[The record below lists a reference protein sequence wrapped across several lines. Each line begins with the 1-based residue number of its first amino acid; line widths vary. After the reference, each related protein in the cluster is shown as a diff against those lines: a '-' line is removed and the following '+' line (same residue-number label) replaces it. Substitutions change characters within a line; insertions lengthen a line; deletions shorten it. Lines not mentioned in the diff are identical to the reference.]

1 MIIMDHRG
9 RHTRQTHT
17 HYGCYRCMMPPRAP
31 AAFCSVCLSI
41 NRLYSNIHGTAIF
54 AGTALHLQKPNRCRV
69 SAATRSAEATS
80 IRHTDRL
87 ASIRFLEQKSNHSWH
102 RRAKYGTLLYGIAV
116 GKPDGDGVCQEGIEV
131 RRVGFSLGCAP

>member
-1 MIIMDHRG
+1 
-9 RHTRQTHT
+9 
-17 HYGCYRCMMPPRAP
+17 MPGSSGQAVEVAAQSP
-31 AAFCSVCLSI
+31 ARYTLCPSSLLSCLSI
-41 NRLYSNIHGTAIF
+41 NQQIVSNIHGTATF

-80 IRHTDRL
+80 TRHTDRL
-87 ASIRFLEQKSNHSWH
+87 ASIKFLEQKSNHSWH

-116 GKPDGDGVCQEGIEV
+116 GKPDGDGGCQEGIEV